1 MTVAPHL
8 LIISVLLLQQ
18 GFRYCQLGV
27 GYCFIHSFGNA
38 RNQENRVRQYV
49 PTPIFLFNADHGDRE
64 AKRDLINENL

>member
-49 PTPIFLFNADHGDRE
+49 PTPIFYLMLTMGTGKQKE
-64 AKRDLINENL
+64 I